1 MGNYDHAPRLAG
13 GMNYWC
19 TWSAQWAL
27 SKRKLSADGKKV
39 GYFEG
44 ENNARACVCEE
55 TVFGED
61 GFAYQFP
68 EVRGDL
74 FLLMDDGWDVP
85 LDGCAGL
92 PLSAFG
98 SLIPDSGRFPS
109 FPGTPVER
117 LKGINDKLREIGWK
131 GLGLWI
137 SPTMNGKEQDFRY
150 EDHREAHEEYWK
162 ERVLWCKEAGVHYWK
177 VDWGTFGH
185 GDIVEYRRMI
195 SRIGKT
201 YFPELIIEQ
210 TTCSAP
216 YNGIP
221 EEGKTRYQDYDFTI
235 SLAKQVVEFCD
246 VYRTYDVT
254 DDMLSDTT
262 TLDRLSWFLP
272 FAPCVMSCEDALYT
286 GAALGCALGVM
297 RSHYGK
303 DYLRMNRK
311 LDEVYGAVKWQRYA
325 PSFAGG
331 ELNVSDDLLSDTM
344 FFGPLDTWNNVIR
357 NREVTQQAPAVMAR
371 NTPLPTV
378 VRQEKMPFV
387 IASRNP
393 TGAYSLAAIRRR
405 EFLFDTPAPTVAC
418 QVGEAKRVGVF
429 GDFKEITLQFDRPPV
444 KMYVQSLIRGE
455 EKLLDI
461 HKYLTERTVKIP
473 QDLLESMNEVTD
485 ESDNAV
491 MFRFEF

>member
-1 MGNYDHAPRLAG
+1 MTKQEHEPRFAG

-27 SKRKLSADGKKV
+27 SIGRLSEAGKKA

-44 ENNARACVCEE
+44 NNNARICICEE

-68 EVRGDL
+68 DVRGDL

-85 LDGCAGL
+85 FEGCESF
-92 PLSAFG
+92 PISAFG
-98 SLIPDSGRFPS
+98 SVIPSSDRFPS
-109 FPGTPVER
+109 FPGTPAER
-117 LKGINDKLREIGWK
+117 LKGINDKLRDIGWK

-137 SPTMNGKEQDFRY
+137 SPTMTGKEQDFRY
-150 EDHREAHEEYWK
+150 EDHREQHEEYWK
-162 ERVLWCKEAGVHYWK
+162 ERVLWCKEAGVRYWK
-177 VDWGTFGH
+177 VDWGSFGH

-195 SRIGKT
+195 SRIGKA

-221 EEGKTRYQDYDFTI
+221 EEGKTRYTDYDFTI
-235 SLAKQVVEFCD
+235 SLAKQVVEFCE

-262 TLDRLSWFLP
+262 TLDRLFWFLS

-311 LDEVYGAVKWQRYA
+311 LDEVNASVKWQRFA
-325 PSFAGG
+325 PSFGG
-331 ELNVSDDLLSDTM
+331 GMLNVSDDLLSDTM
-344 FFGPLDTWNNVIR
+344 YFGPQDTWNDVIR
-357 NREVTQQAPAVMAR
+357 NREVTQEAPAVMAR
-371 NTPLPTV
+371 NTPLPV
-378 VRQEKMPFV
+378 VKREEKMPFV
-387 IASRNP
+387 IASMNP
-393 TGAYSLAAIRRR
+393 TGAYSLAAIKRR
-405 EFLFDTPAPTVAC
+405 EFLFDTQAPTVAC
-418 QVGEAKRVGVF
+418 TVGEASRIGIF
-429 GDFKEITLQFDRPPV
+429 GDFKEITLYFDRPPV
-444 KMYVQSLIRGE
+444 KMYAQSLVRGE
-455 EKLLDI
+455 EKSLDI
-461 HKYLTERTVKIP
+461 HTYLTESAVKIP
-473 QDLLESMNEVTD
+473 QTLLESMNTVAD

-491 MFRFEF
+491 MLRFEF

>member
-1 MGNYDHAPRLAG
+1 MTKQEHEPRLAG

-27 SKRKLSADGKKV
+27 SIGRLSEAGKKA

-44 ENNARACVCEE
+44 NNNARICICEE

-68 EVRGDL
+68 DVRGDL

-85 LDGCAGL
+85 FEGCASF
-92 PLSAFG
+92 PISAFG
-98 SLIPDSGRFPS
+98 SVIPSSDRFPS
-109 FPGTPVER
+109 FPGTPAER
-117 LKGINDKLREIGWK
+117 LKGINDKLRDIGWR

-137 SPTMNGKEQDFRY
+137 SPTMTGKEQDFQY
-150 EDHREAHEEYWK
+150 EHHREQHEEYWK
-162 ERVLWCKEAGVHYWK
+162 ERVLWCKEAGVRYWK
-177 VDWGTFGH
+177 VDWGSFGH

-195 SRIGKT
+195 SRIGKA

-221 EEGKTRYQDYDFTI
+221 EEGKTRYTDYDFTI

-262 TLDRLSWFLP
+262 TLDRLSWFLS

-286 GAALGCALGVM
+286 GAVLGCALGVM

-311 LDEVYGAVKWQRYA
+311 LDEVNASVKWQRFA

-331 ELNVSDDLLSDTM
+331 KLNVSDDLLGDTM
-344 FFGPLDTWNNVIR
+344 YFGPRDTWNDVIR

-371 NTPLPTV
+371 NTPLPV
-378 VRQEKMPFV
+378 VKREEKMPFV
-387 IASRNP
+387 IASMNP
-393 TGAYSLAAIRRR
+393 TGAYSLAAIKRR
-405 EFLFDTPAPTVAC
+405 EFLFDTQAPTVAC
-418 QVGEAKRVGVF
+418 TVGEASRIGIF
-429 GDFKEITLQFDRPPV
+429 GDFKEITLYFDRPPV
-444 KMYVQSLIRGE
+444 KMYAQSLVRGE
-455 EKLLDI
+455 EKPLDI
-461 HKYLTERTVKIP
+461 HTYLLESVVKIP
-473 QDLLESMNEVTD
+473 QTLLESMNTVAD

-491 MFRFEF
+491 MLRFEF

>member
-1 MGNYDHAPRLAG
+1 MTKKEHEPRLAG

-27 SKRKLSADGKKV
+27 SIGRLSEAGKKA

-44 ENNARACVCEE
+44 NNNARICICEE

-68 EVRGDL
+68 DVRGDL

-85 LDGCAGL
+85 FEGCESF
-92 PLSAFG
+92 PISAFG
-98 SLIPDSGRFPS
+98 SVIPSSDRFPS
-109 FPGTPVER
+109 FPGTPAER
-117 LKGINDKLREIGWK
+117 LKGINDKLRDIGWR

-137 SPTMNGKEQDFRY
+137 SPTMTGKEQDFQY
-150 EDHREAHEEYWK
+150 EDHREQHEEYWK
-162 ERVLWCKEAGVHYWK
+162 ERVLWCKEAGVRYWK
-177 VDWGTFGH
+177 VDWGSFGH

-195 SRIGKT
+195 SRIGKA
-201 YFPELIIEQ
+201 YFPELIVEQ

-221 EEGKTRYQDYDFTI
+221 EEGKTRYTDYDFTI

-262 TLDRLSWFLP
+262 TLDRLFWFLS

-311 LDEVYGAVKWQRYA
+311 LDEVNASLKWQRFA

-331 ELNVSDDLLSDTM
+331 KLNVSDDLLSDTM
-344 FFGPLDTWNNVIR
+344 YFGPQDTWNDVIR
-357 NREVTQQAPAVMAR
+357 NREVTQEAPAVMAR
-371 NTPLPTV
+371 NTPLPV
-378 VRQEKMPFV
+378 GKREEKMPFV
-387 IASRNP
+387 IASMNP
-393 TGAYSLAAIRRR
+393 TGAYSLAAIKRR
-405 EFLFDTPAPTVAC
+405 EFLFDTQAPTVAC
-418 QVGEAKRVGVF
+418 TVGEASRIGIF
-429 GDFKEITLQFDRPPV
+429 GDFKEITLYFDRPPV
-444 KMYVQSLIRGE
+444 KMYALSLIRGE
-455 EKLLDI
+455 EKSLDI
-461 HKYLTERTVKIP
+461 HTYLTESAVKIL
-473 QDLLESMNEVTD
+473 QTLLESMNTVAD

-491 MFRFEF
+491 MLRFEF

>member
-1 MGNYDHAPRLAG
+1 MENSKQEPRLAG

-19 TWSAQWAL
+19 SWSSQWAL
-27 SKRKLSADGKKV
+27 SKLKSAADGKTV

-44 ENNARACVCEE
+44 DNNARAFIREE

-68 EVRGDL
+68 DVRGDL

-85 LDGCAGL
+85 LDGCTEL
-92 PLSAFG
+92 ELTAFG
-98 SLIPDSGRFPS
+98 SVIPSSDRFPS
-109 FPGTPVER
+109 FPGTPAKR
-117 LKGINDKLREIGWK
+117 LKGINDKLRAMGWL

-137 SPTMNGKEQDFRY
+137 SPTMTGKDLSVQY
-150 EDHREAHEEYWK
+150 ESHRELHEAYWK
-162 ERVLWCKEAGVHYWK
+162 ERVLWCKEAGVRYWK
-177 VDWGTFGH
+177 VDWGSFGY

-195 SRIGKT
+195 SRVGKA

-221 EEGKTRYQDYDFTI
+221 EEGKTRYADYDFTI

-262 TLDRLSWFLP
+262 TLDRLSWFLS

-286 GAALGCALGVM
+286 GAALGCALGIM

-311 LDEVYGAVKWQRYA
+311 LDEVNGAVKWQRFA

-331 ELNVSDDLLSDTM
+331 ELNVSDDLLSDKM
-344 FFGPLDTWNNVIR
+344 FFGPLDTWNDVIR
-357 NREVTQQAPAVMAR
+357 NREVTQEAPAVMAR

-393 TGAYSLAAIRRR
+393 TGAYSLAAIKRR
-405 EFLFDTPAPTVAC
+405 EFLFDTQAPVVVCA
-418 QVGEAKRVGVF
+418 VGEAPRIGIF
-429 GDFKEITLQFDRPPV
+429 GDFKEIALQFDRPPV
-444 KMYVQSLIRGE
+444 KMYAQSLIRGE
-455 EKLLDI
+455 EKALDI
-461 HKYLTERTVKIP
+461 HGYLTERTVNIP
-473 QDLLESMNEVTD
+473 QTLLESMNGVAD

>member
-19 TWSAQWAL
+19 TWSAQLAL
-27 SKRKLSADGKKV
+27 SKLKLSADGKKV

-68 EVRGDL
+68 EVRDDL

-98 SLIPDSGRFPS
+98 SLIPDSDRFPS
-109 FPGTPVER
+109 FPGTPAER

-195 SRIGKT
+195 SRIGRM

-311 LDEVYGAVKWQRYA
+311 LDEVYGAIKW
-325 PSFAGG
+325 
-331 ELNVSDDLLSDTM
+331 
-344 FFGPLDTWNNVIR
+344 
-357 NREVTQQAPAVMAR
+357 
-371 NTPLPTV
+371 
-378 VRQEKMPFV
+378 
-387 IASRNP
+387 
-393 TGAYSLAAIRRR
+393 
-405 EFLFDTPAPTVAC
+405 
-418 QVGEAKRVGVF
+418 
-429 GDFKEITLQFDRPPV
+429 
-444 KMYVQSLIRGE
+444 
-455 EKLLDI
+455 
-461 HKYLTERTVKIP
+461 
-473 QDLLESMNEVTD
+473 
-485 ESDNAV
+485 
-491 MFRFEF
+491 